1 MNVLLQNFSL
11 TTIILA
17 VVDWIENTLIPSF
30 FNHYQPCVRWAGY
43 EFIMNSVP
51 QRVLQKY
58 ISFIRNFT
66 STYLKKPVPILF
78 SIEIAFLFVQELYV
92 PDLSF
97 VTLFYFIF

>member
-1 MNVLLQNFSL
+1 GR
-11 TTIILA
+11 
-17 VVDWIENTLIPSF
+17 D
-30 FNHYQPCVRWAGY
+30 Y
-43 EFIMNSVP
+43 EFIMYSVP

-58 ISFIRNFT
+58 ISFMRNFT
-66 STYLKKPVPILF
+66 STYLKKASSYII